1 MPTLLTTPSTY
12 RYRRGTAGPD
22 PVSRQKVQ
30 ATLARHQFAVSL
42 AATRV
47 RRAHAELH
55 TLLAEALCSGVQPRV
70 LAQPAEIPVATI
82 RRIAL
87 LCEDETF
94 SGRPAEAYVHAIIDK
109 KREIT
114 REIRAK
120 SAAEK
125 QQALFVAYALRNKL
139 IDPDA
144 WLSKLK
150 PL

>member
-1 MPTLLTTPSTY
+1 
-12 RYRRGTAGPD
+12 
-22 PVSRQKVQ
+22 
-30 ATLARHQFAVSL
+30 
-42 AATRV
+42 
-47 RRAHAELH
+47 
-55 TLLAEALCSGVQPRV
+55 V